1 MKRSKQKAA
10 RPVVKVS
17 RATGSS
23 APNLGECLRT
33 IRFRKRMSIADVSAA
48 TGLARSTLSRV
59 EKDQLS
65 LTYDRLVQLSE
76 GLQIDFTELFSAQLT
91 EGTRHA
97 MARRAFTL
105 PGGGRP
111 VTVGR
116 HVYNYV
122 CTDLPG
128 KRMTPMT
135 ADIKARSLEETNG
148 FQRHEGEEFT
158 YVLEGT
164 LELHT
169 EFYEPLTVEAGGS
182 VYFDSTMGHTYVA
195 AGDRPLRIVC
205 VCSAGESTLTQV
217 LRDLANTG
225 DSAASTA
232 ATQTRSRRSAK
243 ARG

>member
-10 RPVVKVS
+10 RRVATASPS
-17 RATGSS
+17 TGSS
-23 APNLGECLRT
+23 GPNLGECLRT

-76 GLQIDFTELFSAQLT
+76 GLQIDFTELFSTQLAA
-91 EGTRHA
+91 GARPA

-116 HVYNYV
+116 HIYNYV

-164 LELHT
+164 LVLHT
-169 EFYEPLTVEAGGS
+169 EFYEPLRVEAGGS

-195 AGDRPLRIVC
+195 AGDKPLKIVC
-205 VCSAGESTLTQV
+205 VCSAGESALTRAQKER
-217 LRDLANTG
+217 LPQL
-225 DSAASTA
+225 
-232 ATQTRSRRSAK
+232 
-243 ARG
+243 